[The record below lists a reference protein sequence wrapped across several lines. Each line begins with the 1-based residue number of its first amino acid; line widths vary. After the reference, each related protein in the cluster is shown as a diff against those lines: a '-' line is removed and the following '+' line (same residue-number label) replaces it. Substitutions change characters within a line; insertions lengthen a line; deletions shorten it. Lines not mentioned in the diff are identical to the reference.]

1 MSDEKPVKDFRWLGI
16 FFDNRYLLALTIIVT
31 VVAGLSALSG
41 LPRLEDPV
49 ITNRNPL
56 ILTIF
61 PGASADRV
69 EALVTEK
76 IETELDDIDE
86 IKNVTSTSRAG
97 ISIVSVELLDAVGR
111 DDINA
116 ISSEIRDALADAAR
130 TFPPQVQA
138 PFFDDKRNPVAYTL
152 IAAVRWTDPARGSDS
167 LGILSRRA
175 EELADGLRN
184 VGGTELVRIYGE
196 ALEEVTVTVD
206 PEALAQ
212 RGLTPTAV
220 AEALRRADVKVPAG
234 QLRGPGATLLVEVA
248 GKIEALDRV
257 REVIV
262 QQGDGGR
269 TVRVGDVAGVER
281 GWRDPPEQV
290 ALVDRQRSV
299 LVAARVAESQRVD
312 TWDAAAGRVI
322 EEFRRASGGAVT
334 TDVVFR
340 QNDYTAARLAEL
352 AGNLV
357 LGAGVVMVVI
367 FVTMGWRRSLIVSLG
382 FAADGGRD
390 VVRDFAARR
399 EAAPDVD
406 LRDDHRDGVADR
418 YGDRDHGRDSDLSGA
433 RAGPT

>member
-1 MSDEKPVKDFRWLGI
+1 MNKSGKPEDFRWLGI
-16 FFDNRYLLALTIIVT
+16 FFDNKYLLALTIVVT
-31 VVAGLSALSG
+31 LVAGVSALSG

-56 ILTIF
+56 ILTVF

-76 IETELDDIDE
+76 IETELDDIDS

-97 ISIVSVELLDAVGR
+97 ISIVSVELLDAVTKAGT
-111 DDINA
+111 DA

-130 TFPPQVQA
+130 TFPPEVPA

-152 IAAVRWTDPARGSDS
+152 IAAVRWSGAERGAES

-175 EELADGLRN
+175 EDLADGLRN
-184 VGGTELVRIYGE
+184 VSGTELVRIYGE
-196 ALEEVTVTVD
+196 PAEEVTVTVD
-206 PEALAQ
+206 AEALAQ

-220 AEALRRADVKVPAG
+220 AEALRRADAKVPAG
-234 QLRGPGATLLVEVA
+234 QMRGADATLLVEVA
-248 GKIEALDRV
+248 GKIDSLDRV

-269 TVRVGDVAGVER
+269 TVRVGDVAVVER
-281 GWRDPPEQV
+281 AWRDPPSQI
-290 ALVDRQRSV
+290 AFTDRQRTV

-312 TWDAAAGRVI
+312 VWDGDAGRVLD
-322 EEFRRASGGAVT
+322 EFRRATGGAIT

-352 AGNLV
+352 AGNLA
-357 LGAGVVMVVI
+357 LGAAVVLAVI
-367 FVTMGWRRSLIVSLG
+367 LFTMGWRRALIVQLG
-382 FAADGGRD
+382 FATDGGGD
-390 VVRDFAARR
+390 VVRDLAAGR
-399 EAAPDVD
+399 EAPPDVD
-406 LRDDHRDGVADR
+406 LRDDHRDGASHR
-418 YGDRDHGRDSDLSGA
+418 YGDRDHG
-433 RAGPT
+433 